1 MALDQG
7 HRNKDDGVTMIPTQ
21 DEYCHC
27 PHCGRR
33 TRHSVVRERV
43 LAPVLWCLSC
53 FRTRVEAA
61 EAEPAAV
68 PSRRAPTPATPA
80 PLRLAG

>member
-1 MALDQG
+1 
-7 HRNKDDGVTMIPTQ
+7 MIPTQ
-21 DEYCHC
+21 DEFCHC

-61 EAEPAAV
+61 EVEPA
-68 PSRRAPTPATPA
+68 PSMRVTRPADAGQPY
-80 PLRLAG
+80 RLAG

>member
-1 MALDQG
+1 
-7 HRNKDDGVTMIPTQ
+7 MIPTL

-53 FRTRVEAA
+53 FRTRVEAV
-61 EAEPAAV
+61 EAAPVTGSLPAMGVDAGQ
-68 PSRRAPTPATPA
+68 TY
-80 PLRLAG
+80 RLAG

>member
-1 MALDQG
+1 
-7 HRNKDDGVTMIPTQ
+7 MIPTQ
-21 DEYCHC
+21 DEFCHC

-53 FRTRVEAA
+53 FGTRVEAV
-61 EAEPAAV
+61 EAAPV
-68 PSRRAPTPATPA
+68 PTVRMTRSADAGQTF
-80 PLRLAG
+80 RLAG